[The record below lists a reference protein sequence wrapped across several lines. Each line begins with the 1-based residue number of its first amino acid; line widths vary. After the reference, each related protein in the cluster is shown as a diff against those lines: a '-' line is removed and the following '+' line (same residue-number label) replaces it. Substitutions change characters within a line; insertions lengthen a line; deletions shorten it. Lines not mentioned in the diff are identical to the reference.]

1 MLIKRLHGQL
11 WRRLRTLNMG
21 VSRSLKAILLRFL
34 IMFAHNQQTKED
46 GEIRS
51 LRTDSFY
58 HCLLLSVTHIN
69 TIFGCCCYQ
78 MRSLFC
84 LVVLGLTFTQHG
96 YIQRKKLTAVSC
108 TSNFVLTSTRFI
120 ENVMSEMLLF
130 T

>member
-1 MLIKRLHGQL
+1 
-11 WRRLRTLNMG
+11 MG

-34 IMFAHNQQTKED
+34 IMSAHNQQTKED

-58 HCLLLSVTHIN
+58 NCLLLSVTHIN
-69 TIFGCCCYQ
+69 TTFLVELLPNAVFILSCCFGVN
-78 MRSLFC
+78 R
-84 LVVLGLTFTQHG
+84 FTQHD